1 MQVSI
6 LAKGKGLVTEEE
18 VHSMGVRGR
27 YTTTYNRYIV
37 FRVDE
42 LVVHGRCSLPNVV
55 LFC

>member
-6 LAKGKGLVTEEE
+6 LVKGKGLVTEEV

-37 FRVDE
+37 CRVDE
-42 LVVHGRCSLPNVV
+42 LVVHGRCNLSNVV
-55 LFC
+55 LFF

>member
-6 LAKGKGLVTEEE
+6 LVKGKGLVTEEV

-37 FRVDE
+37 CRVDE
-42 LVVHGRCSLPNVV
+42 LVVHGRCNFSNVV
-55 LFC
+55 LFF